1 MKIKRMLAFIIDW
14 NICGIPA
21 IIYSL
26 LFSNYMKTT
35 GKMPALLIVIFVLLT
50 LAYPISF
57 VLRDVIFNG
66 RSLAKRMFKLCV
78 IDNATGELPKK
89 SILTIRNLFFFCDP
103 IDAIVLIACG
113 KSIGDI
119 ATQTSVVKK

>member
-26 LFSNYMKTT
+26 LLSNYMKTT

-78 IDNATGELPKK
+78 IDNATGELPQKVYFGNKK
-89 SILTIRNLFFFCDP
+89 LVFLLLPHRCYRAYCLR
-103 IDAIVLIACG
+103 
-113 KSIGDI
+113 
-119 ATQTSVVKK
+119 